1 MSSFQD
7 FGLRPEILKAISGL
21 GFETPTDIQAETIP
35 FLLDSKK
42 DLIAMAQ
49 TGTGKTAGFGLPILN
64 QIDPKTQGVQALI
77 LSPTRE
83 LCMQISS
90 DLKAYA
96 KGIPGFRVLPVY
108 GGTSIQPQISD
119 LRRGVNV
126 VVGTPGRTLDLI
138 NRRIL
143 KVNAIRWLVLDEA
156 DEMLSMGFKD
166 DLDAILSDTP
176 TEKQTLMFSATMPSA
191 IRGMV
196 AKFMTDPKEIA
207 VGKKNAGAEN
217 VTHEYYVVN
226 SRDRYSALKRVVDLN
241 PQIYAIVFCRTRAE
255 TKDVADKL
263 MGDGYNADTLHGDLS
278 QAQRDFV
285 MNRFRQKH
293 LQILVAT
300 DVAARGLD
308 VNDLTHVINYNLPDE
323 LESYIHRS
331 GRTGRAGKMGTSV
344 SIIHSRE
351 PGKIKHLERLTRKTF
366 ERKPVPNGRQICEK
380 QLYNLIDRVE
390 KVEVNVD
397 RIEDFLPVIFKKL
410 SWLERDELIKRFVSV
425 EFNRFLAY
433 YENAPDLNVN
443 LNLNRVSNLHERHD
457 TRRRGEKRDR
467 TLRQDRSE
475 RRSSVSKPTVAFSR
489 FFVNLGTKNNLTP
502 GKLIGLINE
511 RTKKNNI
518 EIGQI
523 EMMKKFTF
531 FEVDERF
538 EREIITSFNDLQWG
552 SVKVSVELKTSKAPK
567 RIERNRNK
575 NKRDY

>member
-7 FGLRPEILKAISGL
+7 FDLRPEILKAISAL
-21 GFETPTDIQAETIP
+21 GFETPTEIQSETIP
-35 FLLDSKK
+35 FLQQSQN
-42 DLIAMAQ
+42 DLIALAQ
-49 TGTGKTAGFGLPILN
+49 TGTGKTAGFGLPIIN
-64 QIDPKTQGVQALI
+64 QIDPDTKGVQALI

-90 DLKAYA
+90 DLKSFA

-119 LRRGVNV
+119 LKRGVSV

-143 KVNAIRWLVLDEA
+143 KVGSIRWLVLDEA

-176 TEKQTLMFSATMPSA
+176 SEKQTLMFSATMPSA

-196 AKFMTDPKEIA
+196 SKFMNNPKEIA
-207 VGKKNAGAEN
+207 VGKRNAGADN
-217 VTHEYYVVN
+217 VVHEYYVVN
-226 SRDRYSALKRVVDLN
+226 SRDRYSALKRVVDLY

-323 LESYIHRS
+323 LEAYIHRS
-331 GRTGRAGKMGTSV
+331 GRTGRAGKNGISV

-366 ERKPVPNGRQICEK
+366 ERKAVPNGQQICEK
-380 QLYNLIDRVE
+380 QLFNLIDRVE
-390 KVEVNVD
+390 NVEVNVD
-397 RIEDFLPVIFKKL
+397 RIESFLPIIFKKL
-410 SWLERDELIKRFVSV
+410 SWLDRDELIKRFVSV

-443 LNLNRVSNLHERHD
+443 LNLNRVGNVHERHD

-467 TLRQDRSE
+467 TLRHDRSE
-475 RRSSVSKPTVAFSR
+475 RRGGNKQPVAFSR

-538 EREIITSFNDLQWG
+538 EKEIITSFNGLQWG